1 MSSRSASEHSKV
13 DMGSED
19 KDKADWIVKGGKKYL
34 VVLEKKNHLDA
45 ITVCVGKGG
54 KMFEPKSEKENAEIA
69 ALAKEK
75 GATKIWIGVHDKT
88 TEGNFEYQSDSSK
101 CKFTKWA
108 AKKPDNMKACSG
120 GEDCVEMQE
129 NGEWNDVNAEE
140 ERAFV
145 CEAQCHEGKLLN
157 SYVPLDYREDY

>member
-19 KDKADWIVKGGKKYL
+19 KDKEDWTVKGGKKYL

-54 KMFEPKSEKENAEIA
+54 KMFEPKSEKENTEIA

-129 NGEWNDVNAEE
+129 NGEWNDVNSEE
-140 ERAFV
+140 EKAFV
-145 CEAQCHEGKLLN
+145 CEAQCHEGNLVN
-157 SYVPLDYREDY
+157 C

>member
-19 KDKADWIVKGGKKYL
+19 KDKDDWTVKGGKKYL

-54 KMFEPKSEKENAEIA
+54 KMFEPKSEKENTEIA

-75 GATKIWIGVHDKT
+75 GATKIWIGIHDKT
-88 TEGNFEYQSDSSK
+88 TEGQFEYESDSK
-101 CKFTKWA
+101 KITFANWA
-108 AKKPDNMKACSG
+108 DKKPDNVDSCSG
-120 GEDCVEMQE
+120 GEDCVSALEDGKWE
-129 NGEWNDVNAEE
+129 DSNAEE
-140 ERAFV
+140 ERNFV
-145 CEAQCHEGKLLN
+145 CEANCHEGKLLN
-157 SYVPLDYREDY
+157 C